1 MPPQFSGSRSW
12 SWAGTGAF
20 PAEGREYVTHV
31 CNTCCGQNG
40 IVTKKWPG
48 EMWHSTTTWRE
59 KWHVFA
65 TSSFFL
71 SGTKFGK
78 MKKNLLLV
86 VPYQFSWHNMQW
98 HNVITTKKINLQML
112 DITLSFFSIFL
123 FSLLQFFPFLV
134 IYLLTSIIIIIR
146 QRQNARAL

>member
-71 SGTKFGK
+71 SGTTFWK
-78 MKKNLLLV
+78 MKENLLLV

-98 HNVITTKKINLQML
+98 HNVITTKKINLGNVWHHSL
-112 DITLSFFSIFL
+112 LLLTSFFS
-123 FSLLQFFPFLV
+123 FPFLV